1 MTLETETLSGG
12 QANQAGIKL
21 ELFRLV
27 PPAFELGF
35 EVEVKQ
41 DRQQAICHSSSPVL
55 VACGNL
61 QQAVKGQ
68 GPKNLPLTGAS
79 GNYPD
84 IPVRRN

>member
-12 QANQAGIKL
+12 QANQAGINL

-27 PPAFELGF
+27 SPVLELGF

-41 DRQQAICHSSSPVL
+41 ERQQAIFHSSSPVL
-55 VACGNL
+55 VGCGN